1 MVIVTV
7 ITHPCRGNIYFYLVL
22 KEFALLDAQGAEK
35 TCGSGMAD
43 EYAHAYSALD
53 WQTGSLLRG
62 QHVRLGP
69 PCIAETRGS
78 REIRM
83 SILVREGNR
92 TACAKTRVD
101 VAGMQRIVRTGS
113 FDRERTELLHQHPV
127 FSLPRQANAPKEAAC
142 AARRPG
148 GTLFEMSRS
157 SPQLR
162 KSKRPEQGPR
172 AKALMLMW
180 TDLLGE
186 VSPRVFLFSICSC
199 TTWMASAVG
208 CRGAKKSHEI

>member
-1 MVIVTV
+1 
-7 ITHPCRGNIYFYLVL
+7 
-22 KEFALLDAQGAEK
+22 
-35 TCGSGMAD
+35 MAD

-53 WQTGSLLRG
+53 WQTGSLPRG
-62 QHVRLGP
+62 QQVRLGP

-92 TACAKTRVD
+92 TACAKTRVEG
-101 VAGMQRIVRTGS
+101 AGMQRIVRTGS
-113 FDRERTELLHQHPV
+113 FDRDRTELLHQHPV

-148 GTLFEMSRS
+148 GTLLEMSRS

-186 VSPRVFLFSICSC
+186 VCPRVFHP
-199 TTWMASAVG
+199 TATHG
-208 CRGAKKSHEI
+208 D